1 MVRRGWRNL
10 LYLKYATAKAKA
22 KRPLHLGKAAPS
34 GTIENVGCERA
45 RLRVLRILASL
56 EGSLR
61 KLRFLR
67 RISSRDEAKKSTYA
81 FLGFRAE
88 SLFRSPRE
96 LMSSSR
102 LCRLT
107 TRQNALLGE
116 TRLESISV
124 CPKLLS
130 ALQPTS
136 PTRHSS

>member
-22 KRPLHLGKAAPS
+22 KHPLHLEKAAPS

-67 RISSRDEAKKSTYA
+67 RIASRDEAKKSTQWYNFQNLRFGYNEIA
-81 FLGFRAE
+81 SAE
-88 SLFRSPRE
+88 Y
-96 LMSSSR
+96 
-102 LCRLT
+102 
-107 TRQNALLGE
+107 
-116 TRLESISV
+116 
-124 CPKLLS
+124 S
-130 ALQPTS
+130 ALRSHFIETKRNNAILAIKMQLS
-136 PTRHSS
+136 HSK